1 MNWWEWGGDE
11 PDESWISY
19 KTILFLGVIIIGGG
33 YLLNG
38 IASTIKAAD
47 DLIDSSDDEN

>member
-1 MNWWEWGGDE
+1 MNLWGWGDDE

-38 IASTIKAAD
+38 VANTITAVD
-47 DLIDSSDDEN
+47 DAIDSSDDEN